1 MTDPAVIGPRETSTP
16 IVAKPPRVRL
26 PKLVQGVAFAMFRRA
41 AMRKWIDDHVAVTR
55 RTRLAKSTQVIR
67 PRNARPLEIRC
78 DVSDSVVA
86 NLAVHV
92 VFFFER
98 RLETC
103 ALTRA
108 FERALTTVPIF
119 AGRMALADG
128 RMRIRCKG
136 QGVPFTTA
144 SSDRTLLDAIR
155 STSQDTGLWLVDPVN
170 GATARWGFGPLCR
183 VRVTHL
189 ADDAT
194 AIGVSWHHAVG
205 DMQTLMTLVNAW
217 VAAAADQPLPEPSI
231 VEDRAAYLDEHLPSG
246 GARVPGVRCLG
257 LAELARS
264 ALYLA
269 TNARKQRTL
278 SLYFGEAEIARMRH
292 AYGSRMRL
300 SANDVVCGH
309 VSEAL
314 MAADPAVHRRTLA
327 IAVNARTRCGLDP
340 MLVGN
345 VLTTLN
351 LDVERGQ
358 TAGPIAERI
367 RHGVHHF
374 ADRHCD
380 LRVNQRFLDTAG
392 AWRAARCVSAAF
404 DPAQWNP
411 IISNHSGFGVY
422 RISFE
427 GTFPCYYTPLMN
439 APVAGLGVLTEG
451 ADDWGLVFQIALPP
465 KDFRAMSNTAIW
477 EELHRFRRVGDH
489 IPRLHRDVHG

>member
-1 MTDPAVIGPRETSTP
+1 V
-16 IVAKPPRVRL
+16 
-26 PKLVQGVAFAMFRRA
+26 
-41 AMRKWIDDHVAVTR
+41 
-55 RTRLAKSTQVIR
+55 STQLIR
-67 PRNARPLEIRC
+67 PQNARPLEIHC
-78 DVSDSVVA
+78 DVSDAVVA
-86 NLAVHV
+86 NLAVHI

-98 RLETC
+98 RLDTGT
-103 ALTRA
+103 LTRA
-108 FERALTTVPIF
+108 FARALTNLPIF
-119 AGRMALADG
+119 AGRMTLADG
-128 RMRIRCKG
+128 RMRIRCEG
-136 QGVPFTTA
+136 QGVPITTA

-170 GATARWGFGPLCR
+170 GATARWGLGPLCK

-205 DMQTLMTLVNAW
+205 DMQTVMVLVNAW
-217 VAAAADQPLPEPSI
+217 VAAAADQPLPAPLI

-269 TNARKQRTL
+269 KDARKQRTL
-278 SLYFGEAEIARMRH
+278 SLYFGEAEIARMRT
-292 AYGSRMRL
+292 AYRGRTRL
-300 SANDVVCGH
+300 SANDVVCAH

-314 MAADPAVHRRTLA
+314 MAADSAVDRRTLA

-345 VLTTLN
+345 MITTLN
-351 LDVERGQ
+351 LDLKRGQ
-358 TAGPIAERI
+358 AAGPIAERI
-367 RHGVHHF
+367 RRGVDHF
-374 ADRHCD
+374 ADEHCD
-380 LRVNQRFLDTAG
+380 IRVNQRFLDAAG
-392 AWRAARCVSAAF
+392 AWRAVRCVSTAF

-427 GTFPCYYTPLMN
+427 GTFPCYYTPLMKL
-439 APVAGLGVLTEG
+439 PVAGLGALAEG
-451 ADDWGLVFQIALPP
+451 ADGRGLLFQIALPP
-465 KDFRAMSNTAIW
+465 KEFRAMSSAAIW
-477 EELHRFRRVGDH
+477 EGVHRFRRAGDD